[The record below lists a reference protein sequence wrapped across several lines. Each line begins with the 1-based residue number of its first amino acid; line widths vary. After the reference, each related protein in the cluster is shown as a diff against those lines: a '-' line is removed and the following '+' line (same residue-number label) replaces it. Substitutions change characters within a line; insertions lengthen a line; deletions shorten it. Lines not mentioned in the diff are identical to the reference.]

1 MMSVSALRLAP
12 HDPAVNPTVAGR
24 EAHANIDSL
33 SDRELLA
40 EIAGVASQALLRRF
54 GSLAAAVGGDRYEIA
69 RIGGPDLAWTL
80 AVIRECASRMGRA
93 SLHRRSVL
101 SSHSAV
107 GAYLTTTM
115 AWNGREQFRVL
126 FLDKKNQMIVDEI
139 MNEGSIDHA
148 PVYPREVVRR
158 ALEVDASAVILAHN
172 HPSGDPTPSHAD
184 IEITRQVIEACRPL
198 KIEVHDHMIIGRDGR
213 ASLKS
218 LGLI

>member
-1 MMSVSALRLAP
+1 MSVSALRPALR
-12 HDPAVNPTVAGR
+12 DPAVNPTVAGP

-40 EIAGVASQALLRRF
+40 EIAGDASQALLRRF
-54 GSLAAAVGGDRYEIA
+54 GSLAAALGGDRYEIA
-69 RIGGPDLAWTL
+69 RIGGSDLVWTL
-80 AVIRECASRMGRA
+80 AVIRECASRMGRV

-184 IEITRQVIEACRPL
+184 IEITRQVIEACRAL
-198 KIEVHDHMIIGRDGR
+198 KIEVHDHIIIGRDGR
-213 ASLKS
+213 ASLKT